1 MHVASAR
8 MYIAMLSVM
17 SLHNA
22 SAPAWILLRNNDVI
36 GACLHDCLAMLQS
49 QKRWFSWLY
58 KQHPLTLIGTTMPCE
73 TTTPLIVTMNITSVF
88 YLHPPVHAH
97 SNIILQDAG
106 IVVRR
111 LLLI

>member
-22 SAPAWILLRNNDVI
+22 SAPAWILLRNDDVI
-36 GACLHDCLAMLQS
+36 GACLHDSFTMVES

-58 KQHPLTLIGTTMPCE
+58 TSSPLTLIGTTMPNE
-73 TTTPLIVTMNITSVF
+73 MTAQLLITMNIATVF
-88 YLHPPVHAH
+88 YLHPPIDAS
-97 SNIILQDAG
+97 SNRILIAAG
-106 IVVRR
+106 IPVKR
-111 LLLI
+111 LLLV